1 MENFEKKRVISG
13 FRLTDYNDSV
23 FIAYGPV
30 GSSMSFVEVSLKKFG
45 EHRCLCGID
54 YGLCELR
61 TNVKFEGENKKEV
74 EDMMEH
80 YCVFV
85 PYTKSDNRE
94 NGRKKLFAIAY
105 NDWRVQ
111 VSDGVG
117 GRQLPSIR
125 SVLWGNDIMV

>member
-1 MENFEKKRVISG
+1 MSSLREKQ
-13 FRLTDYNDSV
+13 
-23 FIAYGPV
+23 
-30 GSSMSFVEVSLKKFG
+30 
-45 EHRCLCGID
+45 
-54 YGLCELR
+54 
-61 TNVKFEGENKKEV
+61 KEV
-74 EDMMEH
+74 EGMMEH